1 MTIQI
6 EILNPEA
13 RGILEELAK
22 LNLIK
27 IKNTQDFNLFINLLE
42 KIRSSSEEAINI
54 EELTSEVEEVRTQ
67 RYKRK
72 QE

>member
-42 KIRSSSEEAINI
+42 KIRSNSEEAINI
-54 EELTSEVEEVRTQ
+54 EELTSEVEDVRTQ
-67 RYKRK
+67 RYTSL
-72 QE
+72 